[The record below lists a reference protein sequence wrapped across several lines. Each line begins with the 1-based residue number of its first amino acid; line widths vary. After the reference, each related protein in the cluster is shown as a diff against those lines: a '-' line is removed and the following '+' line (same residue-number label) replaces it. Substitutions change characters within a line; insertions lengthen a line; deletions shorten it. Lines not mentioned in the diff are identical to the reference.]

1 MGSQVT
7 LKATPREETGK
18 GVARKLRAVGKL
30 PAVVYGA
37 GEDALSLTL
46 DAHDA
51 TILFRSISVDN
62 TIVNLEV
69 EGQSVP
75 FATLVREVQTH
86 PFRPDILHVDFL
98 RVQTGVE
105 VELDV
110 PLHLEGTPV
119 GVKDDGGV
127 LEQGIHELP
136 VRCVPS
142 AIPTAFVVDVSA
154 LGIGDSLHVSDVPV
168 TGEVTILRDLDL
180 TICSVQIP
188 SALKADD
195 EEEEEAEDVGE
206 PEVIGA
212 EAEEESEDEDGTT
225 GEA

>member
-7 LKATPREETGK
+7 LKAARREESGK
-18 GVARKLRAVGKL
+18 GVARKLRQEGKV

-37 GEDALSLTL
+37 GEEALSLTL
-46 DAHDA
+46 DTHDVSV
-51 TILFRSISVDN
+51 LFHSISVEN

-69 EGQSVP
+69 EGHPVALP
-75 FATLVREVQTH
+75 TLVREVQTH

-110 PLHLEGTPV
+110 PLHLEGTPA
-119 GVKDDGGV
+119 GVRDEGGV

-142 AIPTAFVVDVSA
+142 AIPEAFVVDVSG
-154 LGIGDSLHVSDVPV
+154 LGIGDSLHISDVPV
-168 TGEVTILRDLDL
+168 AEGVTILRDLEL

-188 SALKADD
+188 SALKSDD
-195 EEEEEAEDVGE
+195 EEEEDVDAVGE
-206 PEVIGA
+206 PEVIG
-212 EAEEESEDEDGTT
+212 EEEEPQEGQGPEASED
-225 GEA
+225 A